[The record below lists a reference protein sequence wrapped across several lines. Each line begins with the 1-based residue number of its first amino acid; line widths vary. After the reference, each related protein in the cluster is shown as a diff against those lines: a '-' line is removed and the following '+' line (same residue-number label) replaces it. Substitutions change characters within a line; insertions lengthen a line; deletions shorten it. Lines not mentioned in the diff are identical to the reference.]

1 MNEGKEMED
10 RFMLIVTSRQEVSD
24 WLNTHLNAN
33 ASPGGVV
40 INPVYDGLPFTA
52 RYERGKLIATKV
64 NDVSLNPEH
73 ALRVFRIPLTINY
86 RGLAKV
92 MVVSGTV
99 CKYAEASIDDFHNGV
114 RHFSAVAV
122 GYPEADRVEVIEQGS
137 TAIPSDV
144 FKLRCLFET
153 WRLASFKQ
161 SRIVPHRTVSD
172 ALRQLDVIVATLNR
186 TKGISAL
193 LFSLNS
199 PEDRSRTQ
207 NPDCVFLTPEG
218 VIHGL
223 PKKSLE
229 SKMATS

>member
-1 MNEGKEMED
+1 MED
-10 RFMLIVTSRQEVSD
+10 RFMLIVTTKQEVSD

-40 INPVYDGLPFTA
+40 INPVYDGLTFEA
-52 RYERGKLIATKV
+52 RYERGKLTATKV
-64 NDVSLNPEH
+64 NDTALTPEH
-73 ALRVFRIPLTINY
+73 AFRVFRIPLTINY

-99 CKYAEASIDDFHNGV
+99 CKYAETSVDAFHDGV
-114 RHFSAVAV
+114 RHFGAIAV
-122 GYPEADRVEVIEQGS
+122 GYPEADRVKVIEEGANAVP
-137 TAIPSDV
+137 TDV

-161 SRIVPHRTVSD
+161 SRVVPHRTVSE
-172 ALRQLDVIVATLNR
+172 ALRQYDVIAATLNR

-199 PEDRSRTQ
+199 HDDRSKTQ
-207 NPDCVFLTPEG
+207 NPDCLLLTPEG
-218 VIHGL
+218 IIHGL
-223 PKKSLE
+223 SQKSLE
-229 SKMATS
+229 YKMATS